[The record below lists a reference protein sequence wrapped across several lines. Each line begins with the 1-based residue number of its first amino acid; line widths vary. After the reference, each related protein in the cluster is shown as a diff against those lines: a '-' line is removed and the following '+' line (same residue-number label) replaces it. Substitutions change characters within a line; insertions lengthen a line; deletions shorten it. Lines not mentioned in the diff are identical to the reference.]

1 MEHSRWNV
9 TTTCWSDKSQQRH
22 RLGDKLLQ
30 QVVWHVTALHR
41 FVCTGEFLWK
51 SLSQQRNFVTVTSCT
66 NSAWFDFV
74 QLATVTE
81 FCCGDKNSLIH
92 TQPDSTWTLF
102 YFSFCSFSFWEHTT
116 CKNECGVVNKSRAV
130 FLFSIMCAR
139 QTLKRK

>member
-1 MEHSRWNV
+1 MEHTRWNV
-9 TTTCWSDKSQQRH
+9 TTTCWSNKSQQLH

-102 YFSFCSFSFWEHTT
+102 YFSFCFFFSLRTQRVRMSVEWSI
-116 CKNECGVVNKSRAV
+116 NPPV

>member
-1 MEHSRWNV
+1 MEHTRWNV
-9 TTTCWSDKSQQRH
+9 TTTCWSDKSQQLH

-102 YFSFCSFSFWEHTT
+102 YFSFCFFFSLRTQRVRMSVEWSI
-116 CKNECGVVNKSRAV
+116 NPPV